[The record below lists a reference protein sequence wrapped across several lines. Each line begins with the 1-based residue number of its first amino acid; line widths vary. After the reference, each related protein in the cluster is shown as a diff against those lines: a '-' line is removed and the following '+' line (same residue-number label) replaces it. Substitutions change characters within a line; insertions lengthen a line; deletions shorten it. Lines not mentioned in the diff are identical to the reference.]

1 MKNTLIDTVKFA
13 IKFEHGYSI
22 DKHKRLHADGVS
34 NPLTKALAGPSRK
47 FRVPGMYG
55 TKATV
60 WSKKSG
66 KILQVECSAAKFLTG
81 HNVFGSEELRQI
93 VLDICKRVCQYM
105 KIQPTAAEK
114 QAIKSGDV
122 RLYRVDLAAHFRL
135 PSNFTVRSF
144 LTALKMQLAFTQNS
158 FATYADETLYVNQR
172 SDMKPIKLYGK
183 GEEVAYRPL
192 PSDLPDRQAIES
204 YAQNLVRVELTMRS
218 RYLRRAKMSQVKDW
232 DKAAAHEV
240 FKEDILALK
249 LMDKSLLQGEP
260 VLGLSNL
267 QNSIVALHAA
277 GVDLATVIKNERQL
291 KTHIKAIFEATGV
304 DVRVPQKALSLATV
318 PVKRY
323 LEGLKFGPYTLGQL

>member
-13 IKFEHGYSI
+13 IKVEHGYSI

-66 KILQVECSAAKFLTG
+66 KIIQVECSAAKFLTG

-114 QAIKSGDV
+114 RAIKAGDV
-122 RLYRVDLAAHFRL
+122 RIFRVDLAAHFRL
-135 PSNFTVRSF
+135 PSKFTVRSF

-158 FATYADETLYVNQR
+158 FATYADETLYINQR

-183 GEEVAYRPL
+183 GEEIAVHTL
-192 PSDLPDRQAIES
+192 PIDLPDRKSIES
-204 YAQNLVRVELTMRS
+204 YAKNLVRVELTMRS
-218 RYLRRAKMSQVKDW
+218 RYLRRSKMSQLKDW
-232 DKAAAHEV
+232 DKEVARTV
-240 FKEDILALK
+240 FKNDIQALK
-249 LMDKSLLQGEP
+249 LTDQSLLQGEAVP
-260 VLGLSNL
+260 FLTNL
-267 QNSIVALHAA
+267 QNCIVALHTA
-277 GVDLATVIKNERQL
+277 GVDLTTVVANERQL
-291 KTHIKAIFEATGV
+291 KSHIKAIFEATGI
-304 DVRVPQKALSLATV
+304 DIRVPKDAMKLATV
-318 PVKRY
+318 PVKCY
-323 LEGLKFGPYTLGQL
+323 LEGLKFGTYELG